1 MKNTVITERVKMQF
15 RAEFFNILNH
25 PNFALP
31 NNVLSSP
38 SFGSLYQTP
47 DVAQNN
53 VGLGS
58 GGPRLIQFGLKFSI
72 LEKRGLRPRSCR
84 TETHLYLMSLTR
96 GCAGR
101 GVIMMN
107 FSRNLPAQLLCLSG
121 CSFRHAGIFGGIGSS
136 RRIPRS
142 ESLRLYFRQRWQ
154 RQFHIPGRP
163 IQHSRGGLRRG
174 SHRRRKDICTKF
186 ARFLRSPSPTSS
198 TRTTTRT
205 TRAAMEW
212 WAPMPRS
219 SRLRSRA
226 RKPSL
231 SPQPHPKPDSARPAG
246 HEFMFRP
253 ATTTFTQKMTIYLG
267 DEPVEIVAAW
277 PAHTLGDVYVYFPK
291 ERTVAT
297 GDLYLTNSV
306 PAMDE
311 GSAAHWI
318 QDLDQILALPA
329 DHFVPGHFEVGTRQT
344 IQRFRD
350 YMADLD
356 AQVQKLAQTGATE
369 DEVRQKI
376 QLPQYG
382 DFRQYAKY
390 EATFGDNAVAILRQ
404 IRASK

>member
-1 MKNTVITERVKMQF
+1 
-15 RAEFFNILNH
+15 
-25 PNFALP
+25 
-31 NNVLSSP
+31 
-38 SFGSLYQTP
+38 
-47 DVAQNN
+47 
-53 VGLGS
+53 
-58 GGPRLIQFGLKFSI
+58 
-72 LEKRGLRPRSCR
+72 
-84 TETHLYLMSLTR
+84 
-96 GCAGR
+96 
-101 GVIMMN
+101 MMN
-107 FSRNLPAQLLCLSG
+107 FSRNLPVQLLCLWVVLFGALAFSAASG
-121 CSFRHAGIFGGIGSS
+121 
-136 RRIPRS
+136 PRV
-142 ESLRLYFRQRWQ
+142 ESLGPNLYAYISDNDGSANSTFLVGPSSILVVDCGVDRTEGGKILHEIRKVSPLPVSYIVNTHYHPDHQGGDGVVGPDAAVISSPFTREKT
-154 RQFHIPGRP
+154 IALATAT
-163 IQHSRGGLRRG
+163 SR
-174 SHRRRKDICTKF
+174 S
-186 ARFLRSPSPTSS
+186 
-198 TRTTTRT
+198 
-205 TRAAMEW
+205 
-212 WAPMPRS
+212 
-219 SRLRSRA
+219 
-226 RKPSL
+226 
-231 SPQPHPKPDSARPAG
+231 DSARPAG
-246 HEFMFRP
+246 HEFVFRP
-253 ATTTFTQKMTIYLG
+253 ATATFTQKMTIYLG

-356 AQVQKLAQTGATE
+356 AQVQKLAEAGATD

-404 IRASK
+404 IRAAN

>member
-1 MKNTVITERVKMQF
+1 
-15 RAEFFNILNH
+15 
-25 PNFALP
+25 
-31 NNVLSSP
+31 
-38 SFGSLYQTP
+38 
-47 DVAQNN
+47 
-53 VGLGS
+53 
-58 GGPRLIQFGLKFSI
+58 
-72 LEKRGLRPRSCR
+72 
-84 TETHLYLMSLTR
+84 
-96 GCAGR
+96 
-101 GVIMMN
+101 MMN
-107 FSRNLPAQLLCLSG
+107 FFRNLPAQLLCLWVVLFGVLAFSAASG
-121 CSFRHAGIFGGIGSS
+121 
-136 RRIPRS
+136 PRV
-142 ESLRLYFRQRWQ
+142 ESLGRNLYAYISDNDGSANSTFLVGPSSILVVDCGVDRTEGAKILHEIRKISPLPVAYIVNTHYHPDHQGGDGVVGPDATVISSPFTREKT
-154 RQFHIPGRP
+154 IALTAAT
-163 IQHSRGGLRRG
+163 SR
-174 SHRRRKDICTKF
+174 
-186 ARFLRSPSPTSS
+186 
-198 TRTTTRT
+198 
-205 TRAAMEW
+205 
-212 WAPMPRS
+212 
-219 SRLRSRA
+219 
-226 RKPSL
+226 
-231 SPQPHPKPDSARPAG
+231 PDSARPAG

-253 ATTTFTQKMTIYLG
+253 ATATFTQKMTIYLG

-356 AQVQKLAQTGATE
+356 AQVQKLAQAGATE

-404 IRASK
+404 IRASN